1 MSKDAETG
9 KHNGK
14 LLSFGGTRP
23 ADAAFVPDD
32 ASANRCRFIADEN
45 GDIILAF
52 RKGFVIIVK

>member
-1 MSKDAETG
+1 MK
-9 KHNGK
+9 N
-14 LLSFGGTRP
+14 LLVMIGAVLLAASASW

-52 RKGFVIIVK
+52 RKGFMLIGK

>member
-1 MSKDAETG
+1 MK
-9 KHNGK
+9 N
-14 LLSFGGTRP
+14 LLVMIGAVLLAASASW

-52 RKGFVIIVK
+52 RIVK